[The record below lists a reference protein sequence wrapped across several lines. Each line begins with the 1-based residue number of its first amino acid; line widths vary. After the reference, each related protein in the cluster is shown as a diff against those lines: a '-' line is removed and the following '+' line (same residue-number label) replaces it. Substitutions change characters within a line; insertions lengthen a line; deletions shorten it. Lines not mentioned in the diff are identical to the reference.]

1 MRLIGLLTG
10 WILLCG
16 CWPKSISFVDKNM
29 PAEWKTFSVKT
40 FENRAANT
48 PLSYAATF
56 SEKVKDA
63 VQSNTRLLLNPL
75 NGQGEVLIEGVISNY
90 SVTPIAIQPGDNSEK
105 NRLSIS
111 VEYTIFISKPKEEE
125 IKFTASRFM
134 DYDSNTD
141 LASVE
146 GVLLEEVNNQLIQDL
161 INKLMSNW

>member
-1 MRLIGLLTG
+1 MKAFCILTLS
-10 WILLCG
+10 ISLVS

-29 PAEWKTFSVKT
+29 PEEWKTFSVKT
-40 FENRAANT
+40 FENNAANT
-48 PLSYAATF
+48 PLSYAANF

-63 VQSNTRLLLNPL
+63 VQSNTRLLLNPTT
-75 NGQGEVLIEGVISNY
+75 GQGEVLIEGVISNY
-90 SVTPIAIQPGDNSEK
+90 SVAPIAIQPGDNSEK

-111 VEYTIFISKPKEEE
+111 ISYTVYISKPKEDE
-125 IKFTASRFM
+125 IKFTATRFI

-146 GVLLEEVNNQLIQDL
+146 SVLLDEVNTQLIQDL

>member
-1 MRLIGLLTG
+1 MKRLMLVALSFA
-10 WILLCG
+10 LVS

-29 PAEWKTFSVKT
+29 PEEWKTFSVKT
-40 FENRAANT
+40 FENNAANT

-63 VQSNTRLLLNPL
+63 MQSNTNLLLNPTA
-75 NGQGEVLIEGVISNY
+75 GQGEVLIEGVITNY
-90 SVTPIAIQPGDNSEK
+90 SVSPIAIQPGDNSEK

-111 VEYTIFISKPKEEE
+111 ISYTVFISKPKEDE
-125 IKFTASRFM
+125 IKFTATRFI

-146 GVLLEEVNNQLIQDL
+146 AVLLDEVNAQLIQDL